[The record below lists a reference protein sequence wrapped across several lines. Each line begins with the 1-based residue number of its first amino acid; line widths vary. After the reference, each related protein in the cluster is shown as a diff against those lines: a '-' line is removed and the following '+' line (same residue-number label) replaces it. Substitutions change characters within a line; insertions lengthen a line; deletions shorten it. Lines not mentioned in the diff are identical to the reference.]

1 MQANFFETQQEKV
14 TFLAGIISQFGDLTG
29 EGCGLTE
36 YLEWTR
42 VIDKQTKRTQGLNS
56 FTLDKLPDIMSDD
69 KYAIEVLV
77 MNESE
82 VK

>member
-14 TFLAGIISQFGDLTG
+14 TFLAGIISQFGNLTQ
-29 EGCGLTE
+29 EDCGIDS

-56 FTLDKLPDIMSDD
+56 FTIDKLPDIMRDD
-69 KYAIEVLV
+69 RYAIEVLTIGT
-77 MNESE
+77 EE
-82 VK
+82 